1 MAVVRKGEALPL
13 SLLALTAKPIG
24 VGDAIAAA
32 AVSVVRVSL
41 VKVAVGDWRS
51 QGRQGGFLEVAGSL
65 PAKATQ
71 CQCQLTEH

>member
-1 MAVVRKGEALPL
+1 MVVVRKEGRPF
-13 SLLALTAKPIG
+13 ALTAKPIG

-51 QGRQGGFLEVAGSL
+51 QGRQGGFLEVAGFLL
-65 PAKATQ
+65 PQATQ
-71 CQCQLTEH
+71 CQCQLISFYW